1 MSNIKTRLEDAAA
14 LLDSL
19 SAIRGRPN
27 PAHGVAR
34 QIVARELRE
43 LERDI
48 LADPGALAP
57 LLDAGRRKRRR
68 PERRDG

>member
-1 MSNIKTRLEDAAA
+1 MSETKNRLADGAA

-19 SAIRGRPN
+19 EAIRGRQN
-27 PAHGVAR
+27 PAYGVAR

-57 LLDAGRRKRRR
+57 LLVPVRRR
-68 PERRDG
+68 RRRTERRGD